1 MAVILPVGIA
11 AALAVNAYL
20 HRRLVVAAQPLRLE
34 LAERGEELLRSAG
47 LPSRIRE
54 HVEFMLSHAF
64 GIGWLLLAALV
75 VAPFAIPVMIV
86 RGEMERDAQAVA
98 ALSANAR
105 AEYNQLAMLHSRIVF
120 ATHPGLMTLN
130 FLEMLL
136 IAGPL
141 VLLSGALSG
150 RLLPEVNQTSI
161 LQAIESEAS
170 LLSRRKLA
178 A

>member
-1 MAVILPVGIA
+1 
-11 AALAVNAYL
+11 
-20 HRRLVVAAQPLRLE
+20 
-34 LAERGEELLRSAG
+34 
-47 LPSRIRE
+47 
-54 HVEFMLSHAF
+54 MLSHAF